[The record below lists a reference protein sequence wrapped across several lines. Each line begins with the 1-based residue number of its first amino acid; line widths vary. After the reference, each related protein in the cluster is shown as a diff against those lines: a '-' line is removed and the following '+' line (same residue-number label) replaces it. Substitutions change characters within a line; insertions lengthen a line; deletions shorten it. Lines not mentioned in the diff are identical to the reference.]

1 MTIPADELV
10 VFDVYVDYEERA
22 ASPQTALGR
31 GACRETSECDYSRT
45 KEQARIAT
53 VVVDPENVPQAAAVK
68 RWRAAHEAATKSYRD
83 LVGRFMRG
91 TSDAA
96 LVKRWLVEWLASHP
110 LRHHGFVRE
119 RIEHAE
125 TNLLDVATQRQ
136 LLFWLGLDLRES
148 LLSSTCHRCEALAGV
163 PLARVWLRRTR
174 STSGV
179 VCRVLFVDAGPPYR
193 RPLGPAGWPA
203 SDGQLNA
210 AEILGRSKEEARA
223 VLADAGVVVTW
234 RENAEYPD
242 FAALDAVVPSVP
254 EIPLGQPVTVDLLRT
269 PEMRAAQ
276 VWTVGAA

>member
-1 MTIPADELV
+1 
-10 VFDVYVDYEERA
+10 
-22 ASPQTALGR
+22 
-31 GACRETSECDYSRT
+31 
-45 KEQARIAT
+45 
-53 VVVDPENVPQAAAVK
+53 
-68 RWRAAHEAATKSYRD
+68 
-83 LVGRFMRG
+83 
-91 TSDAA
+91 
-96 LVKRWLVEWLASHP
+96 
-110 LRHHGFVRE
+110 
-119 RIEHAE
+119 
-125 TNLLDVATQRQ
+125 
-136 LLFWLGLDLRES
+136 
-148 LLSSTCHRCEALAGV
+148 
-163 PLARVWLRRTR
+163 LRRTR